1 MLWLMKLHVSTKALA
16 GTLAHLERVI
26 PARSSNPGLS
36 SLLIR
41 LTDSRVILSGTN
53 LEIDLEASLTADASG
68 EGTWAL
74 PAHVFGQVVRALPA
88 DTVDLTFEETE
99 VRVVSGTFDTKLQLT
114 DASQTPRLSFPG
126 EFPGTIPAG
135 LLGQLLGDVRYAAAV
150 NDYQAVF
157 RGILLELRDGHSRAV
172 ASDGFRLAWSHT
184 DTSSGLDASILVPAR
199 AAEEIDRLLDG
210 AEDVGLALAD
220 GEISLKTQQ
229 YRMNVKLMEGTFPD
243 YQRIIPENMTLN
255 VTVAAE
261 ELKQAVTR
269 VAVLADPGSNNRID
283 IFLADGKATITTEG
297 TYGGAR
303 EEISLKDADDGE
315 QLSLSY
321 NARYLL
327 DAIRPLAGDVRIGF
341 SGVTT
346 PTIIKGTDDQ
356 GYLAM
361 VVPLKTFPD

>member
-1 MLWLMKLHVSTKALA
+1 MKLHVSTKALA
-16 GTLAHLERVI
+16 STLAHLERVI

-36 SLLIR
+36 SLLVR
-41 LTDSRVILSGTN
+41 LTDSQVILSGTN
-53 LEIDLEASLTADASG
+53 LEIDLEANLVADASG
-68 EGTWAL
+68 EGTWSL

-88 DTVDLTFEETE
+88 DTVDLAFEENE
-99 VRVVSGTFDTKLQLT
+99 VRVVSGSFDTKLQLT
-114 DASQTPRLSFPG
+114 DSSQTPRLSFPQ
-126 EFPGTIPAG
+126 EFQAKLPAE
-135 LLGQLLGDVRYAAAV
+135 LLARLLADVRYAAAV

-172 ASDGFRLAWSHT
+172 ASDGFRLAWSHS
-184 DTSSGLDASILVPAR
+184 DESSGLDASILLPAR

-210 AEDVGLALAD
+210 AESVELALDD
-220 GEISLKTQQ
+220 GQLTLRTPQ

-243 YQRIIPENMTLN
+243 YNRIIPQAMTLS

-261 ELKQAVTR
+261 ALKQAVTR

-297 TYGGAR
+297 AYGGAR
-303 EEISLKDADDGE
+303 EEISLEESDDGE

-327 DAIRPLAGDVRIGF
+327 DAIRPLSGNVRIGF

-361 VVPLKTFPD
+361 VVPLKTFAD

>member
-1 MLWLMKLHVSTKALA
+1 MKLHVSTKALA
-16 GTLAHLERVI
+16 STLAHLERVI

-41 LTDSRVILSGTN
+41 LTESRVILSGTN

-88 DTVDLTFEETE
+88 DTVDLTFEENE

-114 DASQTPRLSFPG
+114 DASQTPRL
-126 EFPGTIPAG
+126 EFPEQFSGKIPAP
-135 LLGQLLGDVRYAAAV
+135 LLARLLADVRYAAAV

-157 RGILLELRDGHSRAV
+157 RGILLELLDSHSRAV
-172 ASDGFRLAWSHT
+172 ASDGFRLAWSHA
-184 DTSSGLDASILVPAR
+184 DEPSGLDASILVPAR
-199 AAEEIDRLLDG
+199 AAEEMDRLLDG
-210 AEDVGLALAD
+210 AATVDLALRD
-220 GEISLKTQQ
+220 GQISLRTEQ

-243 YQRIIPENMTLN
+243 YNRIIPAEMTLN
-255 VTVAAE
+255 VTVASE

-283 IFLADGKATITTEG
+283 IFLADGTATITTEG
-297 TYGGAR
+297 AYGGAR
-303 EEISLKDADDGE
+303 EEISLKDSDDGE
-315 QLSLSY
+315 QMSLSY

-327 DAIRPLAGDVRIGF
+327 DAIRPLSGDVNIGF

-346 PTIIKGTDDQ
+346 PTIIKGMDDQ

-361 VVPLKTFPD
+361 VVPLKTFAD